1 MLKNAKF
8 KQVHKCCGHH
18 PKSIPKKSLKYIKG
32 DQLLDNFDDICYP
45 NFILCTPKSF
55 PVFTNKSYL
64 NPAHNCL
71 SYVNKDFIHGEA
83 R

>member
-1 MLKNAKF
+1 MPNSNKF
-8 KQVHKCCGHH
+8 INVVDTIQNQFRN
-18 PKSIPKKSLKYIKG
+18 SLKYIKG

>member
-1 MLKNAKF
+1 MPNSNKF
-8 KQVHKCCGHH
+8 INVVDTIQNQFRN
-18 PKSIPKKSLKYIKG
+18 SLKYIKG

-71 SYVNKDFIHGEA
+71 SYVNIDFIHWEA

>member
-1 MLKNAKF
+1 MPNSNKF
-8 KQVHKCCGHH
+8 INVVDTIQNQFRN
-18 PKSIPKKSLKYIKG
+18 SLKYIKG

-71 SYVNKDFIHGEA
+71 SYVNKDFIHWEA